1 MKNEEFHTIGID
13 GGASNTRGVLVNH
26 LGETISTFTLN
37 LGTNLSVYGETA
49 AERIVNVISKLST
62 LSNIPFDSI
71 DAIGLGLAG
80 ASSNEGRDQV
90 FKKLDALNLS
100 KRTLIANDAETAYLI
115 NCPTDRGVLVT
126 VGTGIIC
133 IAKNNDGKIIRIAGQ
148 GHDKGDIGSGFW
160 IGKQII
166 SNLALNETSVMGD
179 AYLEEL
185 MDLFLQTMDSK
196 NFNSAVEK
204 VYEHNEQIKMIAE
217 LAKPLIE
224 CAGNGNEIAL
234 SILQEAT
241 HSVANYIKHIND
253 ELNYSSSDL
262 VLAGN
267 GSIIKNDKFRKSV
280 NDELCF
286 DYSDIKWTFSK
297 ISSAYGAAMMAAS
310 LYDVNIEISDIL
322 KGGKFVS
329 S

>member
-1 MKNEEFHTIGID
+1 MKNEEFYTIGID

-26 LGETISTFTLN
+26 LGETLSTFTLN
-37 LGTNLSVYGETA
+37 SGTNLSVYGETA

-71 DAIGLGLAG
+71 DAVGLGLAG
-80 ASSNEGRDQV
+80 ASSNDGRDEV
-90 FKKLDALNLS
+90 FKKMDALNLS

-133 IAKNNDGKIIRIAGQ
+133 IAKNNDGKIIRTAGQ

-204 VYEHNEQIKMIAE
+204 VYEHDEQVKMIAE

-297 ISSAYGAAMMAAS
+297 ISSAYGSAMMAAS

-322 KGGKFVS
+322 KGGKFVPS
-329 S
+329 